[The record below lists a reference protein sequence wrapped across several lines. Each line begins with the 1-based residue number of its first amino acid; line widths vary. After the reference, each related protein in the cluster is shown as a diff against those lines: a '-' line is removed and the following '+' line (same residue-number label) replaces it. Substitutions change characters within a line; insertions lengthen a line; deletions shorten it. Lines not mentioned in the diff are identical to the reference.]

1 MLKKTNGQI
10 EYLPSKLNVKTTTK
24 PVQTQKHNDNN
35 PGQWQVGIT
44 PARVRDAGYQ
54 LIKTDDKVNIRQW
67 TLRDSQI
74 LKGLV
79 QMGFNKDQCQKVLL
93 KPQAIINKAI
103 RQMGYKNFSQF
114 KMKHRTSLLAQ
125 LKKVAIAKALQT
137 GNTALLKYLLDRQ
150 YYQVGDSST
159 DVQVNI
165 VLDSQD

>member
-1 MLKKTNGQI
+1 MLKKVNGQVA
-10 EYLPSKLNVKTTTK
+10 YLPSKIKVKTRVK
-24 PVQTQKHNDNN
+24 PEQTQLHKQESA
-35 PGQWQVGIT
+35 GQWQVDIV

-54 LIKTDDKVNIRQW
+54 LIKIDDKVNIRQW
-67 TLRDSQI
+67 TMRDSQI

-79 QMGFNKDQCQKVLL
+79 QVGFNKDQCQKVLL
-93 KPQAIINKAI
+93 KPQAIINKAV

-150 YYQVGDSST
+150 YYQVVDDST

-165 VLDSQD
+165 VLDSQG